1 MKFNYAV
8 TKSWRAMWTIMLLK
22 INVLCCD
29 PSTDNDLLSLDDKND
44 RATFLAEI
52 GFIFGSVWS
61 TDYRIRTSSTSV
73 VPLYTEWSNDQAV
86 QITISLRSVIL
97 LLSVVEI
104 LWSCVS
110 MTESTFRTVHWSS
123 FAIQP
128 GSVLQRKFC
137 SAGAANTTAISIIA
151 DGSPRMT
158 ANVIS

>member
-1 MKFNYAV
+1 
-8 TKSWRAMWTIMLLK
+8 MLLK

-52 GFIFGSVWS
+52 GFIFGSVGS

-86 QITISLRSVIL
+86 QITISLSSVVL

-104 LWSCVS
+104 L
-110 MTESTFRTVHWSS
+110 
-123 FAIQP
+123 
-128 GSVLQRKFC
+128 
-137 SAGAANTTAISIIA
+137 
-151 DGSPRMT
+151 
-158 ANVIS
+158 